1 MEEEA
6 QLQTINYDG
15 GSITMVRGALEV
27 FLGANLTNAQWEA
40 EAVSTAVSGH
50 QRVRV
55 IGEPAV
61 SVSAHNRNY
70 NQYPTSNAN
79 GAAAEAAE
87 LKRLCDPGWQG
98 RQVAWPRGEQQAV
111 RGALPA
117 QPRTGRAEGSPSHRG
132 ARRPLLLLGGK
143 LGGHETAADFCL
155 LDARCCLRLSLA
167 LT

>member
-79 GAAAEAAE
+79 GAAAGKKVLLTFAGSDG
-87 LKRLCDPGWQG
+87 LW
-98 RQVAWPRGEQQAV
+98 
-111 RGALPA
+111 
-117 QPRTGRAEGSPSHRG
+117 TGRVSGTMA
-132 ARRPLLLLGGK
+132 AF
-143 LGGHETAADFCL
+143 ADFL
-155 LDARCCLRLSLA
+155 VNNAVVRTEFRTARGTKYGPF
-167 LT
+167 LTV

>member
-40 EAVSTAVSGH
+40 EAVSTAVSAH

-55 IGEPAV
+55 IGEAAV
-61 SVSAHNRNY
+61 NVTAHTRDY

-79 GAAAEAAE
+79 GAAAGKKVLLSFEGSDG
-87 LKRLCDPGWQG
+87 LW
-98 RQVAWPRGEQQAV
+98 
-111 RGALPA
+111 
-117 QPRTGRAEGSPSHRG
+117 TGRVSGTMASF
-132 ARRPLLLLGGK
+132 
-143 LGGHETAADFCL
+143 ADFL
-155 LDARCCLRLSLA
+155 VNNAVVRTEFRTARGTKYGPF
-167 LT
+167 LTV